1 MADANVNTVSMT
13 EKQKVKE
20 ITDKLEEGLKEL
32 FESEKY
38 KNYLSTM
45 SKFHN
50 YSFNNTLLIALQ
62 RPDAS
67 LVAGYQ
73 AWQKNFNRHVKR
85 GEKGIRIL
93 APAPYKIKEERDKLD
108 PVTGEVMLDKDGT
121 PQTEEVEVKI
131 PAFRA
136 VSVFDVSQ
144 TDGEPLPELETKEL
158 LSTVE
163 GYEDFIK
170 AVTYVAPA
178 PIGFEDIPGDSKG
191 YFNIE
196 ENRIAVQEGMSESQT
211 LKTMVHE
218 TAHSMLHNKEVNRE
232 DILAPAKDRNTKEI
246 EAESIAF
253 TVCRHFGIDTSEY
266 SFSYIAGWSS
276 GRDMKELKSSL
287 DTIRRTASELITGIE
302 EQLRELQRDREIMQE
317 QSQELILAV
326 SNTERSH
333 FDIAS
338 VKGMEGVE
346 LMNSLL
352 AMKDADRENVEA
364 YLESRG
370 AWVTHLGDDR
380 SEEVEEFHVDYIY
393 DTDTHAITDIKYAM
407 EMDRKANEPIK
418 DSDVVLKIMYREN
431 DGYEID
437 KITNMTR
444 EQTLDL
450 AHKLAALDENEWDGN
465 IQDFM
470 EENGAEYVPIIVKDG
485 RNSGMPEF
493 FDIAVDLKA
502 EEVSL
507 EKELSGMEYASSII
521 HRLEHGKGVFSPDER
536 NLIVNY
542 GYKLDD
548 YEKTKEL
555 AEVLAYR
562 IENEPANAALT
573 VIDAQ
578 AEIDALPDGMIGLSE
593 MHEYGYTW
601 EEMLP
606 LTKETALELFDRDLA
621 VYQLHKDGSEALI
634 EDKEQITGHDGIFG
648 IEKGDWEN
656 ERELRSIQEEL
667 AESSANKEAQLLYGN
682 TDKYGIYQLKDNPEL
697 RYLHFEGTE
706 SLKKMGIIKDN
717 YDAIKPE
724 NYNLIYTGELAELA
738 EDYPMLQTQ
747 GDKLEALYEKFN
759 IDHPADYKGHSLSV
773 SDIVV
778 LHENGKNSAHFV
790 DSFGFTGLPDFMRE
804 LEGVKEQE
812 ADKAEKGLTNEE
824 KQFLE
829 TDNAPLIAK
838 KFLAWDEIEDLGY
851 RFFEDG
857 YIDKFKPSEKALY
870 GDGMVPEPKI
880 YDLARRMQGGEDI
893 REELAKALIGGHERV
908 IEADENDDV
917 AVLFGR
923 DAVTVTFG
931 NAEKQISYEEMGTA
945 FLGLMESE
953 YKDIEQARAAEEQEE
968 EIAESATSG
977 HNVQRLETQQTAM
990 EQSEPEQ
997 IQAGQAE
1004 AQKSYPAVY
1013 GHTLSYA
1020 MEHGEVDKYSDSR
1033 KLDRECREAIEGTI
1047 RQNFDG
1053 MHLKHDIVK
1062 PLAEQYGSERMAFV
1076 LASTIQQ
1083 ESWDGRFSVDNK
1095 AWASEFYIP
1104 ENIVHGID
1112 MNRELIVS
1120 SHPAVLD
1127 GFIDMFR
1134 SEVLEKEKELS
1145 IGQEKMTSGH
1155 DVQKLETEQTAM
1167 EQSEPEKP
1175 ATPEFENMEDGDEII
1190 DLGDETE
1197 QVLAEMKQSLEGRQD
1212 TSGHNVQ
1219 KLETESKKEA
1229 ETELAF
1235 QIADRFISIQE
1246 TDGGYDYSIM
1256 GADYKEID
1264 GGVYDNPDVSIREA
1278 LNNIVED
1285 LKENP
1290 FDNGARGNI
1299 SENDELIPIDYDG
1312 LMEKVEAAD
1321 HIEPQAQGNVVE
1333 NFKAKTNELFHEI
1346 SEMNPAEIEET
1357 VKCHVQAQL
1366 DEHGIDAEIVD
1377 VAVVGSRCRGLEREG
1392 SDLDVAVELS
1402 TNEREDVLFDT
1413 FNGDGL
1419 HIGGVKVDIN
1429 PITAQ
1434 RTGSL
1439 ETYLPQVEDYLEGV
1453 REAREKEPV
1462 SIFNIR
1468 MNDEERWF
1476 KNTSGLDAEGL
1487 CKAYA
1492 ECDKPFVEMGKYG
1505 ERIEAADHASIE
1517 QGDRLDFSLEFNEE
1531 TDQIT
1536 IFDGENFAYKGLRET
1551 LFPEQAEPEVTLT
1564 VAECGEFHTM
1574 GEFYENIPTVEEAIA
1589 IWKQIPPDRMNGIPA
1604 IGINIHTP
1612 GTEAFED
1619 VGIDILLGKRIDL
1632 DILEYIP
1639 DIKDSPQAMEVI
1651 AELVAKLPEMEIDGH
1666 MGEEFEAKV
1675 WEKRMPGLTP
1685 PEQLAVELDRFT
1697 YDYDAALYHDNSQ
1710 NMTENVSELA
1720 DALKQRDT
1728 HDIALW
1734 LAEIAAD
1741 GTEPEERKRAM
1752 ELLEK
1757 LAEYKPLAKI
1767 EEMEEQN
1774 YNMVDNV
1781 LNNGAGEK
1789 ARKEENKKGQECP
1802 AARTS
1807 LKARLAEKKALVS
1820 GQGKDHEAQEN
1831 IKNNQREM

>member
-1 MADANVNTVSMT
+1 MADANVNTVSIT

-108 PVTGEVMLDKDGT
+108 PVTGEVMLDKDGM
-121 PQTEEVEVKI
+121 PQTEEVEIKI

-144 TDGEPLPELETKEL
+144 TSGEPLPELEAKEL

-170 AVTYVAPA
+170 AVTFVAPA

-191 YFNIE
+191 YFSTE

-218 TAHSMLHNKEVNRE
+218 TAHSLLHNKEVNKE
-232 DILAPAKDRNTKEI
+232 DILAPAKDRNTKEV

-253 TVCRHFGIDTSEY
+253 TVCNHFGIDTSEY
-266 SFSYIAGWSS
+266 SFGYIAGWSS

-287 DTIRRTASELITGIE
+287 DIIRRTASELITGIE
-302 EQLRELQRDREIMQE
+302 EQLREIQRDREMMQE
-317 QSQELILAV
+317 QSQEFILVV

-338 VKGMEGVE
+338 VKGMEGTE

-352 AMKDADRENVEA
+352 AMTDADRENVEA

-370 AWVTHLGDDR
+370 AWVTHLGDDK
-380 SEEVEEFHVDYIY
+380 SEDVEVFHMDYFY
-393 DTDTHAITDIKYAM
+393 DTDTHEITDVKYAM

-418 DSDVVLKIMYREN
+418 DSDVVLKIMYRET

-444 EQTLDL
+444 EQALDL
-450 AHKLAALDENEWDGN
+450 AYKLAAMDENEWDGN

-470 EENGAEYVPIIVKDG
+470 EENGAEYVPVIVKGG
-485 RNSGMPEF
+485 RNSGLPEF
-493 FDIAVDLKA
+493 FDIAADLKA
-502 EEVSL
+502 GEVFL
-507 EKELSGMEYASSII
+507 EKDVSGMEYAASII

-555 AEVLAYR
+555 ADVLAYR

-578 AEIDALPDGMIGLSE
+578 AEIDALPDGMIGLSQ
-593 MHEYGYTW
+593 MHEYGYIW

-606 LTKETALELFDRDLA
+606 LTKETALELFAHDLP
-621 VYQLHKDGSEALI
+621 VYLLHEDGSETLI
-634 EDKEQITGHDGIFG
+634 EGEEQITGHEGIFG
-648 IEKGDWEN
+648 IEKSDWEN
-656 ERELRSIQEEL
+656 ERELRSMQAEL
-667 AESSANKEAQLLYGN
+667 ADSSANRETQLLYGD
-682 TDKYGIYQLKDNPEL
+682 TDKYGIYQLKDNEAL
-697 RYLHFEGTE
+697 RDFHFAGIE
-706 SLKKMGIIKDN
+706 SLKRRGIIKDN
-717 YDAIKPE
+717 LDAIKPE
-724 NYNLIYTGELAELA
+724 NYNLVYVGELSELSK
-738 EDYPMLQTQ
+738 DYIGLQTQ
-747 GDKLEALYEKFN
+747 GDTLEALYEKFN
-759 IDHPADYKGHSLSV
+759 IDRPEDFKGHSLSV

-778 LHENGKNSAHFV
+778 LHEKGENSAHFV
-790 DSFGFTGLPDFMRE
+790 DSVGFTRLPDFLRE
-804 LEGVKEQE
+804 LEGIKEQE
-812 ADKAEKGLTNEE
+812 ADKAENGLTDEE

-857 YIDKFKPSEKALY
+857 YIDKFKPSEKALF
-870 GDGMVPEPKI
+870 GDGMVPEPDI
-880 YDLARRMQGGEDI
+880 YDIARRMQGGGDI
-893 REELAKALIGGHERV
+893 REELARAFIGDYERV
-908 IEADENDDV
+908 IGVGENDAV
-917 AVLFGR
+917 AVFGK

-931 NAEKQISYEEMGTA
+931 NVEKQISYEEMGTA
-945 FLGLMESE
+945 FLGLIESE
-953 YKDIEQARAAEEQEE
+953 YKNIEQARAAEEQEE
-968 EIAESATSG
+968 EIAGNA
-977 HNVQRLETQQTAM
+977 
-990 EQSEPEQ
+990 
-997 IQAGQAE
+997 
-1004 AQKSYPAVY
+1004 
-1013 GHTLSYA
+1013 
-1020 MEHGEVDKYSDSR
+1020 
-1033 KLDRECREAIEGTI
+1033 
-1047 RQNFDG
+1047 
-1053 MHLKHDIVK
+1053 
-1062 PLAEQYGSERMAFV
+1062 
-1076 LASTIQQ
+1076 
-1083 ESWDGRFSVDNK
+1083 
-1095 AWASEFYIP
+1095 
-1104 ENIVHGID
+1104 
-1112 MNRELIVS
+1112 
-1120 SHPAVLD
+1120 
-1127 GFIDMFR
+1127 
-1134 SEVLEKEKELS
+1134 
-1145 IGQEKMTSGH
+1145 TSGH
-1155 DVQKLETEQTAM
+1155 DVQKSEVEQT
-1167 EQSEPEKP
+1167 ETVQPEPEK
-1175 ATPEFENMEDGDEII
+1175 TSKTLETVDMEDEDEMI
-1190 DLGDETE
+1190 DLGDERE
-1197 QVLAEMKQSLEGRQD
+1197 QVLSEMKKSLAGEQE
-1212 TSGHNVQ
+1212 
-1219 KLETESKKEA
+1219 K
-1229 ETELAF
+1229 ELAF
-1235 QIADRFISIQE
+1235 QIADRYISIQE
-1246 TDGGYDYSIM
+1246 TEGGYDYSIM

-1278 LNNIVED
+1278 LNDIVED

-1299 SENDELIPIDYDG
+1299 GDDDEMMPIDYDG
-1312 LMEKVEAAD
+1312 LMEKVEAAN
-1321 HIEPQAQGNVVE
+1321 HIEPQTQGNVVE

-1357 VKCHVQAQL
+1357 VKRHVQSKI
-1366 DEHGIDAEIVD
+1366 DEYVIQAEIVD
-1377 VAVVGSRCRGLEREG
+1377 VAVSGSRCRGLEREG
-1392 SDLDVAVELS
+1392 SDLDVVVELS
-1402 TNEREDVLFDT
+1402 TNEREDDLFNA
-1413 FNGDGL
+1413 FNNDDGIY
-1419 HIGGVKVDIN
+1419 IGGIKVDIN
-1429 PITAQ
+1429 PITTQ

-1476 KNTSGLDAEGL
+1476 RNTSGLDAEGL

-1492 ECDKPFVEMGKYG
+1492 ECGKPFVEMGKYG
-1505 ERIEAADHASIE
+1505 ERIEAADHAYIQ
-1517 QGDRLDFSLEFNEE
+1517 QGEKLDFSIEFNEE

-1536 IFDGENFAYKGLRET
+1536 IFDGENFEYKGLRET

-1564 VAECGEFHTM
+1564 VAECGEFHNL
-1574 GEFYENIPTVEEAIA
+1574 GEFYENIPTVEEAVA
-1589 IWKQIPPDRMNGIPA
+1589 IWKQIPPERMHGIPA
-1604 IGINIHTP
+1604 IGINVHTP

-1619 VGIDILLGKRIDL
+1619 VGIDILSGKRIDL

-1639 DIKDSPQAMEVI
+1639 DIKGNPQAMEVV
-1651 AELVAKLPEMEIDGH
+1651 AALVAKLPEMEIDGN
-1666 MGEEFEAKV
+1666 MSENFEAKV
-1675 WEKRMPGLTP
+1675 WEKRMPDLTP
-1685 PEQLAVELDRFT
+1685 AEQLAVEIDRFT
-1697 YDYDAALYHDNSQ
+1697 YDYDTALYHDNSQ
-1710 NMTENVSELA
+1710 SMTENVSEIA
-1720 DALKQRDT
+1720 EALKQRDT

-1734 LAEIAAD
+1734 LADIAAD
-1741 GTEPEERKRAM
+1741 RTGSEERKRAM

-1807 LKARLAEKKALVS
+1807 LKACLAEKKALVS